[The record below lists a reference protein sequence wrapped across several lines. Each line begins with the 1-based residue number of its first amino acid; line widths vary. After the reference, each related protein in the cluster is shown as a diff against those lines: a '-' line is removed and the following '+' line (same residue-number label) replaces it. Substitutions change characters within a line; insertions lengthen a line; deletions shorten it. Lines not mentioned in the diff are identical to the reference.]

1 MLKIPTF
8 GNTQTVSCDFKKTVN
23 KTNNI
28 IGQILRWIFFIPLA
42 ATIYIVSKLCL
53 SWTFYFISSNL
64 VEDINSVDDYG
75 GHYILGPLFIFIREA
90 FAVGFGVYSGV
101 YLAPRQK
108 KIIFAVFIFLWVLL
122 LLFISFAI
130 GLTFFRMEW
139 TTEKL
144 LRNLTE
150 IIAQIVGLI
159 VSGIY
164 IWKEQKILEEQN
176 YSDFELLD

>member
-1 MLKIPTF
+1 M
-8 GNTQTVSCDFKKTVN
+8 
-23 KTNNI
+23 
-28 IGQILRWIFFIPLA
+28 
-42 ATIYIVSKLCL
+42 
-53 SWTFYFISSNL
+53 

-75 GHYILGPLFIFIREA
+75 GHYILGPLFVFLREV

-101 YLAPRQK
+101 YLAPKYK
-108 KIIFAVFIFLWVLL
+108 KVVFTFFIFLWVLF

-150 IIAQIVGLI
+150 IVAQLIGIVIAGVF
-159 VSGIY
+159 
-164 IWKEQKILEEQN
+164 IWKEQKHIEEYN
-176 YSDFELLD
+176 YSDYELLDK